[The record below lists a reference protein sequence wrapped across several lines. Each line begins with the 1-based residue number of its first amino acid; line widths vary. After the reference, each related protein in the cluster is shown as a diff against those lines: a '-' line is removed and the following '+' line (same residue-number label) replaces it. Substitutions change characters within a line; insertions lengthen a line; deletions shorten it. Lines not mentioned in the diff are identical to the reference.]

1 MKKLVII
8 SLFDGISAGRVALDR
23 AGFNE
28 ANGYDVH
35 YYASEI
41 DPKAI
46 EITQKNW
53 PDTVQLGDVR
63 RVTRAMFRDDW
74 LEDATVI
81 VWGGSPCQAFSHAG
95 HKRGF
100 EDERGQLFWEFVR
113 VVEEFKP
120 KYFMLENVRMKAEH
134 RDVITEALDVEPMQI
149 NSALHSAQNRV
160 RLYWT
165 NIPFVGSLEDRG
177 ILLRDILDEEGFVDR
192 DKSFCL
198 DANYWKGGNLKQ
210 YFEKNRRQLVFNED
224 PSYYIAQRGRG
235 FNKGGLRALDGK
247 TPPVTANAWE
257 QNNHLVKVTGCNQV
271 GEADINGL
279 DCIRRVYDINAKAPT
294 LTTMG
299 GGHREPKIATSEI
312 TYRKLTPTE
321 CERLQGFPDDY
332 TAGVANTHRYK
343 ALGNSWCVPTIVE
356 LFKGIEA

>member
-1 MKKLVII
+1 MKKVIVI

-28 ANGYDVH
+28 ANGYDVY

-63 RVTRAMFRDDW
+63 RVTRAMFRDEW
-74 LEDATVI
+74 FEDATVI

-113 VVEEFKP
+113 VVEEFEP
-120 KYFMLENVRMKAEH
+120 DYFMLENVRMKQEH
-134 RDVITEALDVEPMQI
+134 RDVITEALGVEPMQI

-165 NIPFVGSLEDRG
+165 NIPFVGSLEDRQ

-210 YFEKNRRQLVFNED
+210 YFEKNLRQLVF
-224 PSYYIAQRGRG
+224 
-235 FNKGGLRALDGK
+235 
-247 TPPVTANAWE
+247 
-257 QNNHLVKVTGCNQV
+257 TGCNQI

-299 GGHREPKIATSEI
+299 GGHREPKIAIDSLK
-312 TYRKLTPTE
+312 YRKLTPTE

>member
-1 MKKLVII
+1 MKKKLVII

-23 AGFNE
+23 AGFTE

-63 RVTRAMFRDDW
+63 RVTRAMFRDEW

-113 VVEEFKP
+113 VVEEFEP
-120 KYFMLENVRMKAEH
+120 KYFMLENVRMKQEH
-134 RDVITEALDVEPMQI
+134 RDVITKALGVEPMQI

-165 NIPFVGSLEDRG
+165 NIPFVGSLEDRQ

-210 YFEKNRRQLVFNED
+210 YFEKNRRQLVF
-224 PSYYIAQRGRG
+224 
-235 FNKGGLRALDGK
+235 
-247 TPPVTANAWE
+247 
-257 QNNHLVKVTGCNQV
+257 TGCNQI

-321 CERLQGFPDDY
+321 CERLQGFPDGY
-332 TAGVANTHRYK
+332 TTGVANTHRYK

>member
-1 MKKLVII
+1 MKKKIVVI
-8 SLFDGISAGRVALDR
+8 SLFDGISAGRVALER

-28 ANGYDVH
+28 ANGFEVH

-63 RVTRAMFRDDW
+63 RVTRSMFRDEW

-113 VVEEFKP
+113 VVEEFEP
-120 KYFMLENVRMKAEH
+120 KYFMLENVRMKQEH
-134 RDVITEALDVEPMQI
+134 RDVITEAMGVEPMQI

-165 NIPFVGSLEDRG
+165 NIPFVGSLEDRQ

-210 YFEKNRRQLVFNED
+210 YFEKNRRQLVF
-224 PSYYIAQRGRG
+224 
-235 FNKGGLRALDGK
+235 
-247 TPPVTANAWE
+247 
-257 QNNHLVKVTGCNQV
+257 TGCNQI

-299 GGHREPKIATSEI
+299 GGHREPKIAIDSLK
-312 TYRKLTPTE
+312 YRKLTPTE
-321 CERLQGFPDDY
+321 CERLQGFDDDY